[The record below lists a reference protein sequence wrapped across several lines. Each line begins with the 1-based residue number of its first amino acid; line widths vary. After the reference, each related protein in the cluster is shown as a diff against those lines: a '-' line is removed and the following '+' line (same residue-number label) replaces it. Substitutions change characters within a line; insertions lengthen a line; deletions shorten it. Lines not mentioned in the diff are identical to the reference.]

1 MTVKYAGKIDMSNG
15 RESGCNFSGGGIN
28 LRPVLSVFDSFVTQ
42 PFFFCV
48 KEDGA

>member
-1 MTVKYAGKIDMSNG
+1 MWVKLICLMEGNRDAS
-15 RESGCNFSGGGIN
+15 SVGGGIN
-28 LRPVLSVFDSFVTQ
+28 LRPVLSVFDSFVAQ